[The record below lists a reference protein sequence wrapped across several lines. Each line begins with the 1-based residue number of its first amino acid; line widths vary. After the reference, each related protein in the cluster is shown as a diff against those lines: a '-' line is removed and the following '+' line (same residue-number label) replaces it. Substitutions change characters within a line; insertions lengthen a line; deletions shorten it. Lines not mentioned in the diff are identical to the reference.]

1 MFPIRQT
8 TRIITVQATPVQA
21 ADTEETS
28 ESISYADVKVIGNGS
43 FGVVFQARLL
53 PSGMLIA
60 IKKVLQDKRYNN
72 REMDI
77 MRKIRHPNI
86 VSLLYYFYS
95 SDDKRKDEVYLNL
108 VLEYIPETAYN
119 IIQQYSKKKQVIPFI
134 YTKLYTYQLLRALSY
149 LRTHDIAHRDVKPL
163 NLLIDPESSVLKL
176 CDFGSSKKLVSG
188 VQNVEY
194 ICSRYYRAPELIL
207 GSTFYGCDI
216 DTWSAGCVFVEL
228 FLGRPMFPG
237 DSTVNQFVEIIKIL
251 GTPTKDEIMHIN
263 PDYRDTWF
271 PQLKAHPWSQVLPN
285 QTPAL
290 GVELAGL
297 MLVYNPK
304 QRINPLL
311 ALAHPFFDEL
321 RDRSFRTPNGRPLPE
336 IFNFTKEELSQFPIS
351 RE

>member
-1 MFPIRQT
+1 MFLIRQT

-28 ESISYADVKVIGNGS
+28 EFISYSDVKVIGNGS

-77 MRKIRHPNI
+77 MRKFRHPNI

-95 SDDKRKDEVYLNL
+95 SGDKRKDEVYLNL
-108 VLEYIPETAYN
+108 VLEYIPETAHN
-119 IIQQYSKKKQVIPFI
+119 IIQHYSMKKQVIPFI

-149 LRTHDIAHRDVKPL
+149 LRTHDIAHRNVKPL

-188 VQNVEY
+188 VQNLSY
-194 ICSRYYRAPELIL
+194 ICSRYYRVPKLIL
-207 GSTFYGCDI
+207 GSTFYVCDI
-216 DTWSAGCVFVEL
+216 NNWSAGCVFVEL
-228 FLGRPMFPG
+228 FLGRHIFPG
-237 DSTVNQFVEIIKIL
+237 DSAVNKIVEIIKIF

-263 PDYRDTWF
+263 LGYQNTCF
-271 PQLKAHPWSQVLPN
+271 LQLKSHPWSKVLPK
-285 QTPAL
+285 QTPAQ
-290 GVELAGL
+290 GAELAGL
-297 MLVYNPK
+297 MLVCNPK
-304 QRINPLL
+304 QRINPLI
-311 ALAHPFFDEL
+311 ALAYLFFV
-321 RDRSFRTPNGRPLPE
+321 
-336 IFNFTKEELSQFPIS
+336 
-351 RE
+351 